1 MWDPAT
7 SIQLIHFSGH
17 RDWVGSW
24 VTMCL
29 GLTPSMGMSSFTG
42 NAGTKM
48 LMILLNET
56 ERCILEAADPI
67 RGWRIGI
74 EVRRDFPGVQ
84 WLKVHLLTRRHRS
97 GN

>member
-1 MWDPAT
+1 
-7 SIQLIHFSGH
+7 
-17 RDWVGSW
+17 
-24 VTMCL
+24 
-29 GLTPSMGMSSFTG
+29 
-42 NAGTKM
+42 M
-48 LMILLNET
+48 LMLLLNET